1 MSTTVD
7 VITDSVRG
15 MRMLLCMSKGAQGM
29 KREPKEAVVERVAAF
44 LLVAMLAVTPAAAQ
58 QATGESGSPSGTTTI
73 DGKQIPPPPP
83 QFGGVI
89 KQSAADSKPW
99 WPPRVVPPKG
109 APNVLLIMTDDQG
122 YGVSGTFG
130 GVIPT
135 PALDRVAKAG
145 LRYIQFHSTA
155 LCSPTRAALIT
166 GRNHHSVGFG
176 VIGELSTGYPGYDSV
191 IGPENATIGE
201 ILKEN
206 GYATSWFGKNHNTP
220 GFQYS
225 SAAGPFEQW
234 PSGMGFQY
242 FYGFLGGETD
252 QWEPYLF
259 RDHTQI
265 FPWVGKPG
273 YNLITDMADDAI
285 KYMRDLNA
293 AAPDKPFFLYYVP
306 GGSHSPHQPK
316 QEWIDKF
323 KGRFDMG
330 WEKMRDEI
338 FANQK
343 RLGVIPATAQ
353 LTPWPDD
360 LPKWDSLTALQKK
373 LYARQAE
380 VYAGY
385 TAYTDYEIGRV
396 VQNVEDMG
404 KLDNTLII
412 YIVGDNGT
420 SPEGSLSGT
429 YNQLTAY
436 NGVMNVPEPLQ
447 LLHYDDWG
455 SDKTYPH
462 MAVPWAW
469 AFDTPFKWTKQV
481 ASHFGGTRQGLAIS
495 WPGHIKD
502 VGGIRAQFHH
512 MIDIVPTILE
522 AAGIQAPDT
531 VNGIKQ
537 KPIEGVSMVYT
548 FDQANANAPSKRD
561 TQYFEMV
568 GNRAIYNNGWIA
580 ATTPPSPPWLMGTGK
595 MPDIVN
601 GYKWELY
608 NITQDYSE
616 YNDLAAQN
624 PDKLKELQALFLTE
638 AAKYQVFPLDN
649 SGFVRLLA
657 PKPSAVAGRM
667 DFTYTGENA
676 GIPVGNAPSI
686 LDRDYTITANITVP
700 DGGADGVIATMGGRF
715 GGYALLLSHSFNWW
729 LKSDLFKTIGLVLLV
744 LGLLLVW
751 LGKSGR
757 WKRRFGR
764 AFLLIAALGLVAVFA
779 TDLFGIGRGR
789 PVFVYNFLDLQRFRW
804 EGLSSLSSGK
814 HTIVFDFKYDGPGPA
829 KGGTG
834 VLSVDGKEVAR
845 KTIPHTIPLLMSVD
859 ETFDIGLDTR
869 TPVDFTYDVP
879 FRFTGTIDKLNYRLG
894 PEQLSAEDKRK
905 AAVMLAA
912 AKD

>member
-1 MSTTVD
+1 MRDRGPTV
-7 VITDSVRG
+7 G
-15 MRMLLCMSKGAQGM
+15 FA
-29 KREPKEAVVERVAAF
+29 AVAAI
-44 LLVAMLAVTPAAAQ
+44 LVTAMLVAAPAAGQ
-58 QATGESGSPSGTTTI
+58 QTTGEPGSPSATTTI
-73 DGKQIPPPPP
+73 NGKQLPPPPP
-83 QFGGVI
+83 PFGGVI
-89 KQSAADSKPW
+89 KQSAAESKSW
-99 WPPRVVPPKG
+99 WPPRIVPPKG
-109 APNVLLIMTDDQG
+109 APNILLIMTDDQG

-145 LRYIQFHSTA
+145 LRYTQFHSTA

-191 IGPENATIGE
+191 IGPQSATIGE

-259 RDHTQI
+259 RDHTQV
-265 FPWVGKPG
+265 FPWVGKTD

-316 QEWIDKF
+316 QEWIEKF
-323 KGRFDMG
+323 RGKFDMG

-343 RLGVIPATAQ
+343 RLGVIPASAQ

-360 LPKWDSLTALQKK
+360 LPKWDSLTAVQQK
-373 LYARQAE
+373 LAARQAE

-396 VQNVEDMG
+396 IQNVEDMG
-404 KLDNTLII
+404 KLNNTLII

-420 SPEGSLSGT
+420 SPEGSLHGT

-436 NGVMNVPEPLQ
+436 NGIMDVPEPLQ
-447 LLHYDDWG
+447 LLHYEDWG

-502 VGGIRAQFHH
+502 VGGIRTQFHH
-512 MIDIVPTILE
+512 VIDIVPTILE
-522 AAGIQAPDT
+522 AAGVPAPDT

-537 KPIEGVSMVYT
+537 KPIEGVSMLYT

-568 GNRAIYNNGWIA
+568 GNRAIYHYGWIA

-595 MPDIVN
+595 MPDITN
-601 GYKWELY
+601 GYQWELY
-608 NITQDYSE
+608 HIADDYSE
-616 YNDLAAQN
+616 NNNLAAGN

-657 PKPSAVAGRM
+657 PKPSAIAGRTE
-667 DFTYTGENA
+667 FTYTGENA

-686 LDRDYTITANITVP
+686 LDRDYVITANITVP
-700 DGGADGVIATMGGRF
+700 DSGAEGVIATMGGRF

-729 LKSDLFKTIGLVLLV
+729 LKSSLFKAIGLGLLV
-744 LGLLLVW
+744 LGVLLVW
-751 LGKSGR
+751 VGRNGK
-757 WKRRFGR
+757 WKVRFGY
-764 AFLLIAALGLVAVFA
+764 LLLLLAVIGLVAVFA
-779 TDLFGIGRGR
+779 TDLFGMGRGR
-789 PVFVYNFLDLQRFRW
+789 PVFVYNFLDLERFRW
-804 EGLSSLSSGK
+804 EGLSSLGAGK
-814 HTIVFDFKYDGPGPA
+814 HAIVFDFKYDGPGPA

-834 VLSVDGKEVAR
+834 VLSVDGNEVAR
-845 KTIPHTIPLLMSVD
+845 KTIPHTIPLLMSID
-859 ETFDIGLDTR
+859 ETFDIGIDTR
-869 TPVDFTYDVP
+869 TPVDFSYDVP
-879 FRFTGTIDKLNYRLG
+879 FEFTGTIDKLNYKLG
-894 PEQLSAEDKRK
+894 PEQLSAEDKQK
-905 AAVMLAA
+905 AAEVLARA
-912 AKD
+912 HD